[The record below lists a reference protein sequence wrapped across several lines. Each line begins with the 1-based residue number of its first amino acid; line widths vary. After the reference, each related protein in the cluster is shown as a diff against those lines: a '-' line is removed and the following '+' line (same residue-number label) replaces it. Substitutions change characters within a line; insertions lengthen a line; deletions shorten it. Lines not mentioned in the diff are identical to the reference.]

1 MESFPQRPA
10 ATAMPGEARVARERT
25 PIECQPAAHA
35 DVPLPIRSYRNA
47 FRRRTPLIRIKSPGV
62 AATRDARRY
71 PDEVGNRDAV
81 ADVPVPSGCRGLRWV
96 LSLRQSTRSWRSA
109 RRRLFRSGSCVFR
122 TSGTTCVAGTK
133 LPAGGGCIV
142 DLLEPTPARSGRA
155 GPGAARAR
163 TGAASSSRRAHS
175 PAAGE
180 AILPVAWSSRNTR
193 PPPEAPEASCSPA
206 SPRVRVSFPPSRGD
220 QGPKGQAAPRFTTRR
235 KPNRWDPTRRSS
247 NCSSVIRPNG
257 ANRSARSFSVP
268 RSTPRRWSPRTRCRA
283 WAAWRRRSRPT

>member
-122 TSGTTCVAGTK
+122 TSGTTCVAGT
-133 LPAGGGCIV
+133 
-142 DLLEPTPARSGRA
+142 
-155 GPGAARAR
+155 ARAR